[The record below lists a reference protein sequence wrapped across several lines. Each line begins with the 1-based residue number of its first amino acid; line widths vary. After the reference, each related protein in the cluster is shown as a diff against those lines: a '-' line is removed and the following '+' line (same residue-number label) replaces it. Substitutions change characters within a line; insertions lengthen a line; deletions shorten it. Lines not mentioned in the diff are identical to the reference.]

1 MPFAFHPS
9 PFVRSLLSA
18 GRCLLSVVCN
28 PFKTPWMI
36 ATTIL
41 TFTLLAVV
49 QLVVKPPLL
58 LGERLLSGGGWI
70 QATAAALFAGWLY
83 RKMTPRATRGIWRRR
98 IWLLFSIVF
107 FGQLLL
113 GIMVDS
119 MFLMTGAL
127 HFPIPGLIPIGAIYR
142 WQLSFMPILFI
153 ITILLSGG
161 AWCSQLCY
169 FGALDSLAAGSGKR
183 TPIGRHV
190 RTRLRISVLIVFI
203 IAALCLRLLAI
214 PSLPATLLA
223 AGAGIIG
230 VCVILTFS
238 RRKKTMLHCSAYC
251 PAGTLVSYLKYLSP
265 WRFRINPAKCTQCM
279 ACSRLC
285 RYGALQKEDIRRHT
299 PGNTCTY
306 CGDCLAACH
315 HEALGYHVA
324 GCSPVFSEKLWLCV
338 TITLFTCFLSIA
350 RI

>member
-1 MPFAFHPS
+1 MILFPMPFTCHPAS
-9 PFVRSLLSA
+9 CVRRFL
-18 GRCLLSVVCN
+18 G
-28 PFKTPWMI
+28 TPWSI
-36 ATTIL
+36 ATIAL
-41 TFTLLAVV
+41 TFTLLTVV

-58 LGERLLSGGGWI
+58 LGERLLPGGGWI

-83 RKMTPRATRGIWRRR
+83 GKMTPRATRGIWRRR

-113 GIMVDS
+113 GIMADS
-119 MFLMTGAL
+119 MFLMTGTL
-127 HFPIPGLIPIGAIYR
+127 HFPIPGLIPIGAVYR

-183 TPIGRHV
+183 AQSNKHA
-190 RTRLRISVLIVFI
+190 RTRLRISILIVFI
-203 IAALCLRLLAI
+203 IVALFLRLLDT
-214 PSLPATLLA
+214 PSLAATVLA
-223 AGAGIIG
+223 ACAGMMGIG
-230 VCVILTFS
+230 VILVFS
-238 RRKKTMLHCSAYC
+238 RQKKTMLHCTAYC

-265 WRFRINPAKCTQCM
+265 WRFRINPQKCTQCM
-279 ACSRLC
+279 ACSRVC

-306 CGDCLAACH
+306 CGDCLPACH
-315 HEALGYHVA
+315 HEALEYHVP
-324 GCSPVFSEKLWLCV
+324 GCSPAFSEKLWLCV